1 MIHKCSKCNY
11 LTTLKSNLTRHIIRI
26 HPVDKLPAENIAKME
41 ENIAEMEE
49 NIANPGENIA
59 THKNSQCER
68 CTKILSCKKT
78 LMSHIKICKGVK
90 NPLECHNC
98 NIVFLNPSAKSRH
111 LKKCTESTALVVSS
125 EPSVINTT
133 IDNSQT
139 ADTINNNITNNNT
152 ITNNITNNIILYND
166 TNIELQDNHITKKD
180 LKRIFNGATTQTVQ
194 AIMQYAQKLLENID
208 NRCIQKKHLT
218 NSYCKVHTGNGIWE
232 TRPDTAVIDRFSQDV
247 AISAND
253 KLYVHPTIG
262 KDNLRKEIT
271 GLASE
276 PDDVHSSALHVRR
289 EMKALIYDVSKTKS
303 L

>member
-26 HPVDKLPAENIAKME
+26 HPVDKLSAENIAKME
-41 ENIAEMEE
+41 ENIAEMEK
-49 NIANPGENIA
+49 NIAKPGENIA

-111 LKKCTESTALVVSS
+111 LKKCTESTALVLSQQD
-125 EPSVINTT
+125 PSTITNID

-139 ADTINNNITNNNT
+139 AETINNITNNNITNNITNT
-152 ITNNITNNIILYND
+152 IIVYND

-194 AIMQYAQKLLENID
+194 AIMQYAQKLLENIE

-232 TRPDTAVIDRFSQDV
+232 TRPETAVIDRFSQDV

-262 KDNLRKEIT
+262 KEQIRKELT
-271 GLASE
+271 ELASE

-289 EMKALIYDVSKTKS
+289 EMKALIYDISKQ
-303 L
+303 

>member
-26 HPVDKLPAENIAKME
+26 HPVDKLSAENIAKME
-41 ENIAEMEE
+41 ENIAEMGE
-49 NIANPGENIA
+49 NIAKPGENIA

-111 LKKCTESTALVVSS
+111 LKKCTESTDLVLSQQD
-125 EPSVINTT
+125 PSTITNID

-139 ADTINNNITNNNT
+139 AETINNITNNNITNNITNT
-152 ITNNITNNIILYND
+152 IIVYND

-194 AIMQYAQKLLENID
+194 AIMQYAQKLLENIE

-232 TRPDTAVIDRFSQDV
+232 TRPETAVIDRFSQDV

-262 KDNLRKEIT
+262 KEQIRKELT
-271 GLASE
+271 ELASE

-289 EMKALIYDVSKTKS
+289 EMKALIYDISKQQ
-303 L
+303 

>member
-1 MIHKCSKCNY
+1 MIHKCPKCNY
-11 LTTLKSNLTRHIIRI
+11 LTTLKSNLTRHVVRI
-26 HPVDKLPAENIAKME
+26 HPVDKIPAEKIAEVE
-41 ENIAEMEE
+41 ENIAEIEE
-49 NIANPGENIA
+49 NIANSGENIA

-98 NIVFLNPSAKSRH
+98 NTVFLNPSAKSRH
-111 LKKCTESTALVVSS
+111 LKSCTESTALVVSQQD
-125 EPSVINTT
+125 PSTITN

-139 ADTINNNITNNNT
+139 ADTINNNITNNNI
-152 ITNNITNNIILYND
+152 ITNNITNNIIVYND

-194 AIMQYAQKLLENID
+194 SIMQYAQKLLENID

-218 NSYCKVHTGNGIWE
+218 NSYCKVHTGNGVWE
-232 TRPDTAVIDRFSQDV
+232 TRPETAVIDRFSQDV

-271 GLASE
+271 ELASE

-289 EMKALIYDVSKTKS
+289 EMKALIYDISKQ
-303 L
+303 